1 MSIESQ
7 VQDKKDGRLPFVFEA
22 SGTETHFTNGFD
34 PEPPA
39 RLIFNFPKPETLAR
53 LLRDAEAT
61 PKAPTWRAKVKVL
74 PDLDHTPL
82 RPAQIEA
89 INGIECSLA
98 EQRFDRSLVQMATG
112 AGKTYAAVTE
122 AFRLLKYGGFSRI
135 LFLVDRN
142 NLADQTQ
149 AEFQNYR
156 TPDDGRRFTELYN
169 VARLSSAGL
178 LGSTKVTIS
187 TIQRV

>member
-1 MSIESQ
+1 M
-7 VQDKKDGRLPFVFEA
+7 
-22 SGTETHFTNGFD
+22 
-34 PEPPA
+34 
-39 RLIFNFPKPETLAR
+39 R

-61 PKAPTWRAKVKVL
+61 PEAPTWRAKVKLL

-89 INGIECSLA
+89 INGIERSLA

-122 AFRLLKYGGFSRI
+122 AYRLLKYGSFNRI
-135 LFLVDRN
+135 LFLADRN

-156 TPDDGRRFTELYN
+156 PPDPPWWPASSSHLNPWAKPDVPTPDQMATTSTR
-169 VARLSSAGL
+169 SSSPSKSEAF
-178 LGSTKVTIS
+178 
-187 TIQRV
+187 RV